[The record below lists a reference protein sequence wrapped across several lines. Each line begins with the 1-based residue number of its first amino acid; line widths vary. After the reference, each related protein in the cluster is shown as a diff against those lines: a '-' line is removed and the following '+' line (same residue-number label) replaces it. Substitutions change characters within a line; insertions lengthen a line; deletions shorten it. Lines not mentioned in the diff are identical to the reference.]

1 MDSLKIE
8 ATDSYSYLDPKEHK
22 PPLGT
27 KLLLLT
33 MNRTAV
39 IGKWEPEGYLA
50 WQYLPKIPK
59 HMRGV

>member
-8 ATDSYSYLDPKEHK
+8 STDTYSYNDPNVSR

-33 MNRTAV
+33 VNRTAV
-39 IGKWEPEGYLA
+39 IGQWTDIGYIA
-50 WQYLPKIPK
+50 WQYLPKVPK
-59 HMRGV
+59 HMREF